1 MNPILLLFTIWITA
15 STDNFAIAQSVSV
28 TKRNNENV
36 TFAPG
41 DLIWQDEFDHLDHNK
56 WKNEININGG
66 YNNEFQIYD
75 DYNANSY
82 VRDGVLYIVPTLSL
96 DTVFNGDYEQL
107 FNGYLNLDGCTDG
120 AGNSGCSR
128 QASYPWIN
136 QPTVSTR
143 LRTKGVFS
151 FTYGRVEARIK
162 MPSGDWTW
170 PAFWMLPESE
180 VYGGWPKSGEID
192 ISEVRGNRKLF
203 DWQGVNI
210 GSEQTASTLHY
221 GPVEGGSMNG
231 FMKTHS
237 TRNTPVDQG
246 YDRDFHTYEVI
257 WTPDMMQFKVDGT
270 ELRTIVPPGGGFF
283 ELGEFQNVA
292 NPWQNARNGK
302 MAPFDEN
309 FHFLLNVATGGDYFP
324 DGTNPQKPWQGS
336 QQPFLDFFNNREQ
349 WKPTWDWENSAMAVD
364 YIRVY
369 AI

>member
-1 MNPILLLFTIWITA
+1 MNPLLLLFTILV
-15 STDNFAIAQSVSV
+15 STTSDQFAIAQNVSP
-28 TKRNNENV
+28 TRRNTDNV

-41 DLIWQDEFDHLDHNK
+41 DIIWQDEFDFFDHNK

-75 DYNANSY
+75 DYGANAY

-96 DTVFNGDYEQL
+96 DTVFNGNFEQL
-107 FNGYLNLDGCTDG
+107 YNGYLNLEGCTDSPG
-120 AGNSGCSR
+120 AGCSR

-136 QPTVSTR
+136 QPVVSQR

-162 MPSGDWTW
+162 MPQGDWTW
-170 PAFWMLPESE
+170 PAFWMMPEQDK
-180 VYGGWPKSGEID
+180 YGQWPRSGEID

-210 GSEQTASTLHY
+210 GSEQTASTLHF
-221 GPVEGGSMNG
+221 GPDQNNNG
-231 FMKTHS
+231 FMATHG

-257 WTPDMMQFKVDGT
+257 WTTEMMQFKVDGI
-270 ELRTIVPPGGGFF
+270 EIKTIRPGGGGFF
-283 ELGEFQNVA
+283 ELGGFPNNLE
-292 NPWQNARNGK
+292 NPWRGGRNVR

-309 FHFLLNVATGGDYFP
+309 FHFILNVAIGGDYFP
-324 DGTNPQKPWQGS
+324 DNTSPQKPWQGS
-336 QQPFLDFFNNREQ
+336 QQTFLDFFNVRDQ
-349 WKPTWDWENSAMAVD
+349 WEPTWSWEKSAMAID

-369 AI
+369 AV